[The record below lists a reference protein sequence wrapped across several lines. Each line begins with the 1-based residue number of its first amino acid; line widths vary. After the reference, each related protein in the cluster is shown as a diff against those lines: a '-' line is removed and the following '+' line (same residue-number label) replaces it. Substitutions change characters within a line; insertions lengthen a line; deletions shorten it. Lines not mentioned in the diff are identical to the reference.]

1 MIQKAVCI
9 YIYGLIYILIFH
21 GLFSFI
27 SSYNI
32 NKHIRS
38 IMIQQT
44 ENRMA
49 QYTITQ
55 IAVYFWMN
63 YISHPCVFLNLSHF
77 ETFCLSPYTFLP
89 VLPCSLKEA
98 FGVDWAPLKMATQD
112 QGVSPRE
119 QHPPVRPAPIDKAVG
134 NPAARKRKK
143 TTLVCR
149 RCGAPWSRRRSS
161 SPTEWRRAGWTT
173 CPRCK
178 SRSAETA
185 AMART
190 VTRDCSYA
198 CVRACVWRFT
208 LHLRRCWDCALK
220 RTM

>member
-1 MIQKAVCI
+1 MYV
-9 YIYGLIYILIFH
+9 Y
-21 GLFSFI
+21 
-27 SSYNI
+27 
-32 NKHIRS
+32 
-38 IMIQQT
+38 
-44 ENRMA
+44 
-49 QYTITQ
+49 
-55 IAVYFWMN
+55 AVYFWMN

-89 VLPCSLKEA
+89 VLPCPLKEA

-198 CVRACVWRFT
+198 CVRACVCVAFYSPSQKMLGLCSEKDNVIYQNAILT
-208 LHLRRCWDCALK
+208 ACAGRITYHGDLQL
-220 RTM
+220 